1 MVGRGGGRTTS
12 RELHRVDS
20 VRAEVDTRA
29 RLVVIGLVVVAM
41 FAGLLT
47 RLWFLQ
53 VAGGE
58 SLAVAAQAN
67 SDEVVQVPALRGRI
81 LDAKGRVLAETE
93 AVDGARRRPPEAHR
107 RRARPAR
114 AEPRARPRHHP
125 RGGEHPPRQ
134 RQQSAVRSRR
144 RRRTRSPTTRPNT
157 CWSTAKTSRT
167 RRDHL
172 ELRPRVPGRDARRP
186 RARVHGP
193 DQRRGVR
200 RRTRPTATRWTT

>member
-1 MVGRGGGRTTS
+1 MVGRGGGRTIS

-29 RLVVIGLVVVAM
+29 RLVVIGLIVVAM

-81 LDAKGRVLAETE
+81 LDAKGRVLAETRAVTALVVDRQKLTVGERARLVPSLAHALAITPEEVNTRLDSVSNLPFE
-93 AVDGARRRPPEAHR
+93 AVDV
-107 RRARPAR
+107 
-114 AEPRARPRHHP
+114 AEPLTDDQAQYVLEHREDFPDTRITSSFIREYPGGTLAAHVLGYTGQINADEYEANKASPAAR
-125 RGGEHPPRQ
+125 
-134 RQQSAVRSRR
+134 
-144 RRRTRSPTTRPNT
+144 
-157 CWSTAKTSRT
+157 
-167 RRDHL
+167 
-172 ELRPRVPGRDARRP
+172 
-186 RARVHGP
+186 
-193 DQRRGVR
+193 
-200 RRTRPTATRWTT
+200 